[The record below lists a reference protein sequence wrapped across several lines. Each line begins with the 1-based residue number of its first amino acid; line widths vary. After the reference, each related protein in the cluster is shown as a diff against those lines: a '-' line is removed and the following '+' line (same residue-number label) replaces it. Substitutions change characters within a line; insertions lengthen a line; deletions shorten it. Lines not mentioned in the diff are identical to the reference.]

1 MNEHFYLPLTGFF
14 PDMTNRQ
21 FFTISA
27 SLFPKTKSA
36 LYWVQTDAE
45 NPPY

>member
-1 MNEHFYLPLTGFF
+1 MNEHLLAADRLF